1 MCEKHEYTK
10 LLQILISNVQDLLRN
25 LSLEITLIYN
35 VVQCCSHDIFGG
47 NHFYDEREKLIWPN
61 VHHKLESIW

>member
-1 MCEKHEYTK
+1 MCEKHKYTK

-35 VVQCCSHDIFGG
+35 VVPCCSHDIFGG
-47 NHFYDEREKLIWPN
+47 NRFFDEREKINLA
-61 VHHKLESIW
+61 KRRSQA